1 MNLNSKSIFKDF
13 QNSVKLLFD
22 LDYTKLGNIEIKVNG
37 ESLENFLR
45 ECLDSKIR
53 VTSEN
58 LFEDIN
64 NIFPSFRLI
73 NEYDDLE
80 LAFNLLKGLSTNIA
94 IDSNGNT
101 PVQLLCKTGKYNFF
115 IAIFFIIKI
124 QNERQNRLF
133 KFDEEFYIKFT
144 ELVNQLKI
152 KKINTE
158 LEVDIKSKDMSLIL
172 IFGKSYLA
180 GIKEIITKYNEM
192 QSLNDVDYDLLKNK
206 YVWYRYKPTLQ
217 SIKFEEDINGNMC
230 FLTIDVALDNPFKI
244 SNTMHIQDLLE
255 MTKVQPSIIV
265 NMILGNLFQ
274 FGSSGL
280 NAKGFIKV

>member
-1 MNLNSKSIFKDF
+1 
-13 QNSVKLLFD
+13 
-22 LDYTKLGNIEIKVNG
+22 
-37 ESLENFLR
+37 
-45 ECLDSKIR
+45 
-53 VTSEN
+53 
-58 LFEDIN
+58 
-64 NIFPSFRLI
+64 
-73 NEYDDLE
+73 
-80 LAFNLLKGLSTNIA
+80 
-94 IDSNGNT
+94 
-101 PVQLLCKTGKYNFF
+101 
-115 IAIFFIIKI
+115 
-124 QNERQNRLF
+124 
-133 KFDEEFYIKFT
+133 
-144 ELVNQLKI
+144 
-152 KKINTE
+152 
-158 LEVDIKSKDMSLIL
+158 
-172 IFGKSYLA
+172 LA